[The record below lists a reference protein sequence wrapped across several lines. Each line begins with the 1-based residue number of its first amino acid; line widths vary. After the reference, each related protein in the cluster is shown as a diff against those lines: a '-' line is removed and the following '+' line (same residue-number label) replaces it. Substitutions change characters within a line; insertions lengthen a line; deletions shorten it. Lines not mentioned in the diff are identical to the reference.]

1 MMKARITLA
10 ACALA
15 LTGQAM
21 AEDFP
26 ACATAAAQ
34 EFAVPVKLFKAMA
47 LAEGWS
53 DASPESKQKAE
64 SRHQYGPMGLGEPAI
79 PEMARGL
86 GVSVASVKKDDCTNY
101 RAAAWW
107 FVNKSGGNQGDDMWV
122 PVTKFY
128 YGTTSRTDTHATDRV
143 KKIYAELERSDEQ
156 H

>member
-1 MMKARITLA
+1 MKQKVNRLILMIGASV
-10 ACALA
+10 

-53 DASPESKQKAE
+53 GASPESKQKAE

-86 GVSVASVKKDDCTNY
+86 GVSDASVKEDACTNY

-107 FVNKSGGNQGDDMWV
+107 FVNKSGGNEGEMWEA
-122 PVTKFY
+122 VTKFY
-128 YGTTSRTDTHATDRV
+128 YGKPTRANAYATKRV
-143 KKIYAELERSDEQ
+143 KKIYAEL
-156 H
+156 